1 MWNRP
6 AMHEPCAYTA
16 KLSDTDN
23 DLMKILDLI
32 HVMFA
37 QAFYKWA
44 AREINPLHPDLP
56 RIVLRQMEL
65 ADKAQR
71 VFG

>member
-1 MWNRP
+1 
-6 AMHEPCAYTA
+6 
-16 KLSDTDN
+16 
-23 DLMKILDLI
+23 MKILDLI
-32 HVMFA
+32 HVMCA

-44 AREINPLHPDLP
+44 MREINPMHPDLP